1 MMRNR
6 PSTYRVYLVFLAVT
20 ALAYWQVALL
30 QNSLKWDVMDCYLP
44 WRYHVGECLQNGIF
58 PFWNPYTHCGY
69 PIHADLRSVWY
80 PEAFVIGLSTG
91 YTNLHLHFL
100 FVFYL
105 SLAGLGMYL
114 LSTHFVRDWR
124 ASFMAGCAY
133 LLSGFFT
140 GHGQEMFGIIAA
152 TWIPFVLYYYIRLLK
167 YRQFDDVLRTSV
179 FVFLLVTGGYQALW
193 AILFYLLLAVFIVRM
208 IRLLRLRQ
216 AREAVQ
222 LLKLNVLLLLI
233 SVLSLTVIAVS
244 YFQVAPHLG
253 RLSGLSMEDAWFMPF
268 SPRSA
273 LSFLIPFATVKDAA
287 WYDTDLSMNNAYAGL
302 IVLVFFVF
310 SLFRKRSSL
319 LNTFLVFGL
328 IALLASFGRYTPV
341 RSMLFHTLPMMDLFR
356 HSSFFSYFALL
367 AIILSAAAG
376 FNSFLKHPHE
386 GRRLLFRISLVTGAG
401 LLILFIYGLMNAG
414 PGPFLFLGKIVSFR
428 EWLMQ
433 PTRYEHVVIHATIQ
447 IFLLSL
453 FAILISKCKRRI
465 YPALMLLIILE
476 MTLAVQLNTY
486 YTVVSAGVRP
496 MDLAANLKQRAPAF
510 PLPQADIP
518 VSEHTDAST
527 SYSVLWRNTTIYSKA
542 VSFGGFNSFRLEG
555 CVSLA
560 DSFPQLAEKVLRNPV
575 IFLSDS
581 LKPFSPEIDFAASG
595 NNSILYTEGH
605 VLKTIPG
612 QLQKSADDSIRLTD
626 FYPGFASAE
635 VSLKNPVAITL
646 LQAWYPGWMVLI
658 DGNEAEIFVSD
669 RMFMSVLCGPGNHR
683 VEFVYSNNLIIAA
696 FLVSVIA
703 ILLILSRLI
712 AVAFRGR
719 KKLAVAAI
727 AFLWIM
733 PVAVFLIRFNPSEPY
748 SVKKEKAYRDAAQKV
763 AGSGVKHAVFNTDN
777 ELLMRK
783 YLGEAG
789 FKGEGYFYNL
799 TRRTDI
805 SLMLDYLDSIDK
817 QGVENLARVSLFTP
831 FSFEEACVLSSWDCI
846 SEDNLNDFGNVGLL
860 NKGGDRRFYETLN
873 DFEQAVPGWNGHVE
887 ALDSLNPFSGRFSNR
902 IDGDSPGSY
911 ACRLKFGEG
920 TVPGLP
926 EGRIT
931 VLARVRVKGN
941 AEGASLI
948 IQKRRGNLAVETF
961 PLPLAGLTKQTDGWV
976 QVAKAGTFSND
987 FMPDDEL
994 IAYIWGS
1001 EKTKLYADD
1010 FSLEIISG
1018 EFCRK

>member
-1 MMRNR
+1 MMQNR
-6 PSTYRVYLVFLAVT
+6 PPTYRVYLVFLAVT
-20 ALAYWQVALL
+20 ALAYWQVALM

-80 PEAFVIGLSTG
+80 PEAFLIGLSTG

-124 ASFMAGCAY
+124 ASFMAGSAY

-167 YRQFDDVLRTSV
+167 YQQFNDVLRTSV

-193 AILFYLLLAVFIVRM
+193 AILFYLLLAVFVVRM
-208 IRLLRLRQ
+208 IRLLRLRK
-216 AREAVQ
+216 AGEAVQ

-253 RLSGLSMEDAWFMPF
+253 RLSGVSLEDAWFMPF
-268 SPRSA
+268 SPRSV

-319 LNTFLVFGL
+319 LNTFLIFGL

-341 RSMLFHTLPMMDLFR
+341 RSVLFHTLPMMDLFR

-376 FNSFLKHPHE
+376 FSSFLKHPE
-386 GRRLLFRISLVTGAG
+386 AGRRLLYRISLVTGAG
-401 LLILFIYGLMNAG
+401 LLILLIYGLKHAG
-414 PGPFLFLGKIVSFR
+414 AEPFQFLNKIVNFQ
-428 EWLMQ
+428 EWLMH
-433 PTRYEHVVIHATIQ
+433 PSRYEHVVIHAMIQ

-453 FAILISKCKRRI
+453 FALLISNCKRRI

-496 MDLAANLKQRAPAF
+496 MDLAVNLKQRAPAF
-510 PLPQADIP
+510 PLPQTDIP
-518 VSEHTDAST
+518 VSDHTDAST
-527 SYSVLWRNTTIYSKA
+527 SYAVLWRNTSIYSKV
-542 VSFGGFNSFRLEG
+542 VSFGGFNSFRLQG
-555 CVSLA
+555 CVSLT
-560 DSFPQLAEKVLRNPV
+560 DSFPQLAEKVLQNPV

-581 LKPFSPEIDFAASG
+581 LKQFSPEIDFSASG
-595 NNSILYTEGH
+595 DNSILYTERD
-605 VLKTIPG
+605 VLKTIPF
-612 QLQKSADDSIRLTD
+612 QLEKSGDDSIRLTD
-626 FYPGFASAE
+626 FHPGFAGAE
-635 VSLKNPVAITL
+635 VNLKNPVAITL
-646 LQAWYPGWMVLI
+646 LQAWYPGWKALI

-683 VEFVYSNNLIIAA
+683 IEFVYSNKLIIAA
-696 FLVSVIA
+696 FLVSGIV

-712 AVAFRGR
+712 VVAFSGR
-719 KKLAVAAI
+719 KRLAVAGI
-727 AFLWIM
+727 VFLWI
-733 PVAVFLIRFNPSEPY
+733 VTAAAFLLRFNPTEPY
-748 SVKKEKAYRDAAQKV
+748 TVKRENAYLDVAQKV
-763 AGSGVKHAVFNTDN
+763 AGSGVRHAIFNVDN
-777 ELLMRK
+777 ESLMRK
-783 YLGEAG
+783 YLSEAG
-789 FKGEGYFYNL
+789 FNGEGYFYNHS
-799 TRRTDI
+799 RKSDM
-805 SLMLDYLDSIDK
+805 SLMLNYLDSIDR
-817 QGVENLARVSLFTP
+817 QGVVNLARVSLFAP
-831 FSFEEACVLSSWDCI
+831 FSPEETFILSSWDCI
-846 SEDNLNDFGNVGLL
+846 AEDNLNGFGNMSHLKRGS
-860 NKGGDRRFYETLN
+860 DRRFFKTFN
-873 DFEQAVPGWNGHVE
+873 DFEQAVRGWSGHVK

-926 EGRIT
+926 DGKIT
-931 VLARVRVKGN
+931 ALARARIKGN

-948 IQKRRGNLAVETF
+948 IQKRRDDQVMETF
-961 PLPLAGLTKQTDGWV
+961 PLSLAGLTKPGDGWV
-976 QVAKAGTFSND
+976 QVAKAGTFNKD
-987 FMPDDEL
+987 FQQDDEL
-994 IAYIWGS
+994 IVYIWGS

-1018 EFCRK
+1018 EVSQK